1 MFHFIYPALW
11 IYNWISRCAYNSLA
25 ANALSPS
32 PFLSTEAHCFAV
44 PLFTKTLRTPNINTC
59 KTDKITNTKRQQEKK
74 KTRMQTGMHAQT
86 NKILEC
92 MFTSWISL
100 YKLGKPAVTGQL
112 LLTTENRLYFCRGTH
127 GYAIMFIIFFFS
139 TALLLCL
146 TNMLHIITA
155 LSAHTVKK
163 KLTQLLLFFFLQK
176 CLHIHQ

>member
-1 MFHFIYPALW
+1 MCLQQFGCQCSFTLPILIHWSSLFCSSPLYKDPENSEHKYLQ
-11 IYNWISRCAYNSLA
+11 NWQNYQYKKA
-25 ANALSPS
+25 
-32 PFLSTEAHCFAV
+32 TG
-44 PLFTKTLRTPNINTC
+44 
-59 KTDKITNTKRQQEKK
+59 KK